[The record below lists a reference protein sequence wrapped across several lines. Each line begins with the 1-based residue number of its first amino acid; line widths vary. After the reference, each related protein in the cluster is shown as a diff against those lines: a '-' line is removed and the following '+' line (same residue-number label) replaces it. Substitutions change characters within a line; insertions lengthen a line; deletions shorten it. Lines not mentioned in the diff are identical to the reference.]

1 MEYFANIKEFQ
12 NTFSVPKSVAQN
24 YLKIATP
31 TQLKVLLY
39 VLNNLADDP
48 SSEDIS
54 SFLSIPVSDVKDA
67 LAFWATAD
75 IFISKSG
82 NEKAP
87 QTKEKAKIIK
97 SQIVKPSKEEIVR
110 QSRENK
116 ELALLLHEA
125 EGKFARVLTFG
136 EIQTLS
142 WLFIEQGLD
151 ISLILML
158 LEYASNENRLNIGFI
173 ERTAIEWLNN
183 GVEDISS
190 AERYIT
196 ETYEKRTA
204 WKIVETTFGIDSRR
218 PSEKELSL
226 SYLWV
231 KEWGFSREILKLA
244 YDKCIDAK
252 SKLIMSYIGKILE
265 GWHKNGY
272 KTLEDIK
279 KGEEN
284 PQNAGINHSYSTTSI
299 EEYEKI
305 INQD

>member
-12 NTFSVPKSVAQN
+12 STFSVPKSVAQN
-24 YLKIATP
+24 YLKLATP

-54 SFLSIPVSDVKDA
+54 LFLSIPLSDVNDA
-67 LAFWATAD
+67 LNFWSTAD
-75 IFISKSG
+75 ILIPKQAG
-82 NEKAP
+82 AKPQEEKP
-87 QTKEKAKIIK
+87 KNKIIK
-97 SQIVKPSKEEIVR
+97 SQIIKPTREEIIR
-110 QSRENK
+110 QSQDNE
-116 ELALLLHEA
+116 ELALLLREA
-125 EGKFARVLTFG
+125 EGKFSRILTFG

-183 GVEDISS
+183 GVYDISS
-190 AERYIT
+190 AESYIT

-204 WKIVETTFGIDSRR
+204 WKIVETTFGIETRR

-226 SYLWV
+226 SHLWI

-244 YDKCIDAK
+244 YDKCIDTK
-252 SKLIMSYIGKILE
+252 SKFIMGYIAKILE
-265 GWHKNGY
+265 GWHQNGY
-272 KTLEDIK
+272 KTVEDIEK
-279 KGEEN
+279 AKESE
-284 PQNAGINHSYSTTSI
+284 QNNKTNSMATYDINDL
-299 EEYEKI
+299 EKL
-305 INQD
+305 INAE

>member
-1 MEYFANIKEFQ
+1 MDYFANIKEFQ
-12 NTFSVPKSVAQN
+12 STFSVPKSVAQN

-39 VLNNLADDP
+39 VLNNLAEDP

-54 SFLSIPVSDVKDA
+54 LFLSIPLSDVNDA
-67 LAFWATAD
+67 LAFWSTAD
-75 IFISKSG
+75 ILVAKHGSLKPQEEKQKS
-82 NEKAP
+82 
-87 QTKEKAKIIK
+87 KIIK
-97 SQIVKPSKEEIVR
+97 SQIVKPSREEIVR
-110 QSRENK
+110 QSRENE
-116 ELALLLHEA
+116 ELALLLREV
-125 EGKFARVLTFG
+125 EGKFSRVLTFG

-183 GVEDISS
+183 GVEDIAS
-190 AERYIT
+190 AEKYIT
-196 ETYEKRTA
+196 ESYEKRTA
-204 WKIVETTFGIDSRR
+204 WKIVESTFGIESRR
-218 PSEKELSL
+218 PSEKELTF

-252 SKLIMSYIGKILE
+252 SKLIMGYIGKILE
-265 GWHKNGY
+265 SWHKNGY
-272 KTLEDIK
+272 KTIEDIK
-279 KGEEN
+279 KGEETA
-284 PQNAGINHSYSTTSI
+284 QNNNSVSIATYEISDLEKLINS
-299 EEYEKI
+299 
-305 INQD
+305 D